1 MRGRK
6 ACVDLGLAK
15 PAAIRDV
22 RPPPSGSPALR
33 LLRRSFRFA
42 IEAFR
47 LFLADDGWA
56 IASHIALSALMSMF
70 PFFLV
75 LTAIAGIFG
84 SKDLADEAARILL
97 EAWPEEVS
105 APIATEIHAVLT
117 GAHGQVLTVGVLL
130 ALYFASS
137 GIESLRIGLN
147 RAYSMT
153 EPRPIWLLRLESIG
167 YVIVAAVALLAL
179 SFLVVLAPVIWRTA
193 LRYVPALEP
202 LSDIITLAR
211 FVIASVLLIVTLILV
226 HLWLPAG
233 RRKFKEILPGILVTL
248 VLWLATGILF
258 GRYLSDYAFTYSIYY
273 AGLASVMI
281 ALVFLYLT
289 ACIFIYG
296 GELNAVI
303 QKARTE
309 RTLAAAEKRID
320 GT

>member
-1 MRGRK
+1 MGF
-6 ACVDLGLAK
+6 
-15 PAAIRDV
+15 
-22 RPPPSGSPALR
+22 
-33 LLRRSFRFA
+33 LRRNFQCA
-42 IEAFR
+42 IAAFR
-47 LFLADDGWA
+47 NFLADDGWA
-56 IASHIALSALMSMF
+56 IASHIALSALMSIF

-75 LTAIAGIFG
+75 LTAIAGMVG

-147 RAYSMT
+147 RAYSMIDA
-153 EPRPIWLLRLESIG
+153 RPIWLLRLESIG

-193 LRYVPALEP
+193 LKYVPALEP
-202 LSDIITLAR
+202 LSDIITLTR
-211 FVIASVLLIVTLILV
+211 FVVATVLLIVALILV

-248 VLWLATGILF
+248 ILWLATGILF

-303 QKARTE
+303 QKARIE
-309 RTLAAAEKRID
+309 RALATAEKPIG

>member
-1 MRGRK
+1 
-6 ACVDLGLAK
+6 LHF
-15 PAAIRDV
+15 
-22 RPPPSGSPALR
+22 LR
-33 LLRRSFRFA
+33 YSWHLA

-47 LFLADDGWA
+47 QFIADDGWA

-84 SKDLADEAARILL
+84 SKDLADEAARLVL
-97 EAWPEEVS
+97 EAWPHEVS
-105 APIATEIHAVLT
+105 APIAAEIDAVLN
-117 GAHGQVLTVGVLL
+117 GAHGHVLTVGVLL

-147 RAYSMT
+147 RAYNMVD
-153 EPRPIWLLRLESIG
+153 PRSVWLLRLESIG

-193 LRYVPALEP
+193 LRYLPWLEP
-202 LSDIITLAR
+202 FSGIITFAR
-211 FVIASVLLIVTLILV
+211 FAIATLLLIVALVLV

-233 RRKFKEILPGILVTL
+233 RRRLREIAPGVLVTL
-248 VLWLATGILF
+248 VLWLVAGISF
-258 GRYLSDYAFTYSIYY
+258 GRYLADFAFTYSVYY

-281 ALVFLYLT
+281 ALVFLYFT

-303 QKARTE
+303 QKARAKPE
-309 RTLAAAEKRID
+309 
-320 GT
+320 